1 MEREAG
7 GGGGGPEVHEQ
18 EHYCEEE
25 IKELHTKFK
34 EQQQLLQKMEAT
46 HKEEMQQAE
55 ALHNLKLEALRLSSN
70 NTHTSQLELMQTNLR
85 KEKETAL
92 MELREMLND
101 KHAQEVAVLQGQYH
115 FELERIKEQSDKEK
129 EEMVVKHLDAM
140 DKQKKEIA
148 LEMEKTHTQLLENLK
163 RGCASNTDLTL
174 KNLHEE
180 LSVKYQIELNEMER
194 TLNAETEEVKR
205 MLKSLSLEKE
215 QVEMEHDILKNQYD
229 LAMTKLQA
237 EYEQKL
243 EDMKEQ
249 SKKQE
254 EELQQEID
262 KLMAMQEK
270 LKVESEEE
278 IKRLWSQLDSA
289 RASRQELSE
298 LKEQLLART
307 SHMEEMEYLKKD
319 FQLKWDKKKSEH
331 ENELEQLR
339 LYFEQKLKSVEENY
353 REELTMLHQRLRE
366 MKDYSLLEVENSQ
379 DLHAEFGSSAIFSEE
394 MTEKERH
401 DLFEQ
406 LTQQL
411 ERHKEE
417 LSCIR
422 LHLDDKHRSEVEL
435 LRSSLTLQYE
445 ENLKKM
451 KMDLSDRFTSEMEQ
465 LKRKHSLSL
474 EQLRAKMSEEHLRE
488 IAKLGLQSAQDAAR
502 QVEMEVAER
511 CLALENE
518 YKAKLRVLQVETQ
531 KEDIEELRR
540 ENTKLKE
547 ISVCQEMHWKEELE
561 QIKRKLIEDHANEL
575 RKAREE
581 LQEMEQTHKTK
592 AEDWKREQEESRRK
606 AEEKLSLLRKE
617 LESKAECEK
626 RALQKQSEF
635 REAEMIWLQQ
645 QQAARIVELEK
656 SLKEQQN
663 SVRQLED
670 TLVNAQK
677 TLAQYDSEL
686 TSTKTLMTEE
696 LEKAQEV
703 LQEEWKAKLKDAQS
717 RLVEEHE
724 AITKKIT
731 REHEILFQEL
741 REKHTEELNLQR
753 TELQH
758 KHKEHISSLTS
769 ILQTKHQADTET
781 LKSVFERKQQALE
794 TQIADMQNNHQAQ
807 ITELETKHL
816 SNLDSLEST
825 YISEIQLLQDEH
837 RQAIEDLWVDFRDQ
851 LLQKDKENQMFLAQ
865 VDEMKLQHIEELQIC
880 QDNLK
885 IELTTVHMGKLKTM
899 AAELEAAHNE
909 DLAVVLGKQ
918 RRLLKDDY
926 HNALDVQREEIL
938 HIEEQH
944 KKAIQEFQDIHL
956 VEVNQEKENCQ
967 HLQKEMEEKVKFLEL
982 EHADAELRNL
992 QHRDRE
998 NQEGE
1003 TLMAL
1008 LRSDMD
1014 FCTNE
1019 RKKLQ
1024 ESYQHALKLLL
1035 KMVKATKDT
1044 EDLIYKKIGLCL
1056 DESLASGDSGE
1067 SRSIIGEIV
1076 LAQNRK
1082 TVEKWGIEKSSR
1094 EHSFDSS
1101 LPDEVSELSEHL
1113 CESIFENPNLVFE
1126 NEERIHK
1133 ICYCLHI
1140 AVEKLLE
1147 LVAESSKQLEE
1158 TQKTNI
1164 HYEEELKRR
1173 NWEASEMVHE
1183 RQKLMECL
1191 NEESE
1196 AKNNLVLELHKAR
1209 GLIEGYLTERHTLE
1223 EALKLK
1229 EESECHLVAELENL
1243 KAKLQ
1248 ELTQEHARSLEEQKL
1263 LISQKKVLA
1272 ANVGEREDVLL
1283 KEIEHLAKAKLE
1295 LQCQVEKDCSTLNS
1309 QMKILE
1315 MELEEQLNKNQKIT
1329 ALSLEVTDL
1338 RQQIQALERQ
1348 LKNQRDFMDKQAVER
1363 EHERDEF
1370 QEEIHKLEMQLKV
1383 TRKSQMSDQ
1392 SRVYEVETLHN
1403 EIKEK
1408 TEDYNMLFLDKEQIQ
1423 KNLAVQKEEMEKL
1436 ESRVRELEF
1445 MNREEAEN
1453 VNKLTQELQKK
1464 EKKEAELKQDKEALQ
1479 QQQYDN
1485 LIQISTLQSKLD
1497 EIRHR
1502 VPREDSLDHTLMEQ
1516 LKTQEE
1522 LLSKNRNVLEIED
1535 LKSVIE
1541 HLHNDKEQLL
1551 KNKTE
1556 EIEQLY
1562 KVIEKL
1568 QNELTL
1574 HEIRDSPDSLNNVAL
1589 VEQEENLHNQLK
1601 KGSPHHLESRDEG
1614 DSCLL
1619 LNSSQKQILEQL
1631 ESLLADRE
1639 TWQQLLEEKECQFQ
1653 AKIKNLEQNVQES
1666 SRQHFTELAALQLQ
1680 YKELQEEHKLLNMC
1694 LAQKESD
1701 MTVTASCIQELK
1713 DKLRDSEIKLTETEK
1728 QFQAVSEQ
1736 KIELVVEVEN
1746 IRGKVLLLENEQHV
1760 LAQTLHDKE
1769 VTYQREISELQTAAA
1784 ELKSQIEKMTE
1795 ELETV
1800 RSEKDFFHSQLKS
1813 YREKGQ
1819 DNDNKKLKL
1828 GELVPEPVPYVSSEE
1843 IEEGGEEREPNNK
1856 PSGSVEFSY
1865 RDEMEKYITVTNL
1878 KSSSKNLNIQDT
1890 HLQGMVLVHGT
1901 EVTNSVKEH
1910 QDPQPVFQQMLQL
1923 NHVFQSTQFSQKISE
1938 NFESRVIDKTSWDSP
1953 EMMRKENNSMELQIS
1968 LPLTPFSEVDGMHSR
1983 GSASLSSDSSVLQGD
1998 ITGLLE
2004 CPISYSNGSEEMA
2017 AYLLQ
2022 SQHSSLHIAA
2032 SAIPEATDY
2041 NRAQENIS
2049 VRDAEGFTL
2058 LQSKLQD
2065 DLEST
2070 MSRREGASTEYGSNT
2085 SSDLVLQLNQEDP
2098 ETILHQDSKIMTY
2111 LQCFGIVPDITEPA
2125 RKEREVFSQQLKNV
2139 LKMVS
2144 EESYKILVLS
2154 EKSLSHNDKKNV
2166 QKSPSKE
2173 GWQKESLA
2181 LLDTV
2186 QSLKDYLNKV
2196 PDKEDKENTP
2206 AFFDWRGDLL
2216 QAVQCVLEKER
2227 NMLQSYLQAH
2237 FCNPGSGDEGSLI
2250 EKLEHIVEQQ
2260 EQQQKLVLEHLLS
2273 SDRNSLLTEI
2283 QDLEA
2288 ELRLMHLQSQEK
2300 LQQLQETLINTENH
2314 QSKQEHQLRRQVE
2327 LLEYKLQ
2334 QEKSI
2339 ASDLQASLKS
2349 EQEKSSEMHELLKQ
2363 EHSAI
2368 SNLKSDLCESKQTNE
2383 RLQKS
2388 LQDLQE
2394 DIVKYSSALENKEKD
2409 MTAVLQDFQNEQVKE
2424 KELQHMLDEQ
2434 QHQHK
2439 LKEEEKSKAI
2449 EELQAALELQCIQ
2462 NNQLSVA
2469 LEHEQSANSNLR
2481 KELEIEHSRCEAL
2494 LSQYKNK
2501 LLELQKSEDVEKNR
2515 SLELL
2520 SALKHERILTEQLS
2534 MRINECGSCKHND
2547 SLQELKA
2554 QLYKERSHARN
2565 LLAIIEKTRQQ
2576 VLDSKKPM
2584 GEMQMPSEQ
2593 PPKEQELHTTLQ
2605 AAQAALQSQKEDII
2619 HALKIQTEKDTQMR
2633 KKWDQLQSIL
2643 RLLREQ
2649 ERGTEQRRREIKQEQ
2664 QTEFGKLQELQEAGE
2679 SLHELELQRWQN
2691 TRRIKDLQQILEHL
2705 EKQERYLNCHK
2716 NQDELPPCPSKN
2728 NYTHF
2733 TTDTVMIHVEQQ
2745 KLENIREQLLIAA
2758 GYLSEFIY
2766 KTTER
2771 TVNWPPSND
2780 EAVAAL
2786 LHIVEELKAELLASS
2801 KSPIKP
2807 TCVINSMQESEGTAY
2822 QEEKP
2827 ILHNGLRTTEHE
2839 ETKTNV
2845 VAENK
2850 SAMSSSNL
2858 KMQKLYRKYL
2868 RAESFRKA
2876 LVYQKKYLLLLL
2888 GGFQE
2893 CEQAT
2898 LSLIARMGIY
2908 PSPDLTVCEL
2918 RSRSF
2923 TKFRSAIRV
2932 VIAISRLKFLVKK
2945 WHKVGRKE
2953 MPSESVSP
2961 GVRHNSCTRARIEVL
2976 KQHEVLP
2983 GDGTQE
2989 ARHSSRSNLLSLGN
3003 SSPKLPQ
3010 QLHNSTSSASSK
3022 DPEHSLTEYIAHL
3035 EAIQQRLGIIMPG
3048 QSR

>member
-7 GGGGGPEVHEQ
+7 GGAEVHEQ
-18 EHYCEEE
+18 EHYCEIRQLIVQHEEE
-25 IKELHTKFK
+25 IKELHTKLK
-34 EQQQLLQKMEAT
+34 EQQQLLQKMEVT
-46 HKEEMQQAE
+46 HKEEMQRAE

-70 NTHTSQLELMQTNLR
+70 NIHTSQLELMQTNLR

-129 EEMVVKHLDAM
+129 EEMAVKHLDAM
-140 DKQKKEIA
+140 DVSDKQKKEIA
-148 LEMEKTHTQLLENLK
+148 LEMEKTHTQFLENLK
-163 RGCASNTDLTL
+163 RGCASNTDLIL

-180 LSVKYQIELNEMER
+180 LSVKHQIELNEMER
-194 TLNAETEEVKR
+194 TLNAEIEEVKG

-237 EYEQKL
+237 EIEQKL
-243 EDMKEQ
+243 EGMKEQ
-249 SKKQE
+249 SKKE
-254 EELQQEID
+254 GELQQEIE
-262 KLMAMQEK
+262 KLTAMQEK
-270 LKVESEEE
+270 LKAESEEE
-278 IKRLWSQLDSA
+278 IKRLLSQLDSA
-289 RASRQELSE
+289 WASRQELSE
-298 LKEQLLART
+298 LKEQLLARP
-307 SHMEEMEYLKKD
+307 SHIEEMEYLKKD

-366 MKDYSLLEVENSQ
+366 MKDYSLSEVENSQ
-379 DLHAEFGSSAIFSEE
+379 DLHVEFGSSAIFLEE

-417 LSCIR
+417 LSCLR
-422 LHLDDKHRSEVEL
+422 LHLDNKHRSEVEL

-445 ENLKKM
+445 ETLKKM
-451 KMDLSDRFTSEMEQ
+451 RMDLSDRFTYEMEQ
-465 LKRKHSLSL
+465 LKRKHCLSL

-518 YKAKLRVLQVETQ
+518 YKAKLCVLQVETQ
-531 KEDIEELRR
+531 KEDIEELRK

-561 QIKRKLIEDHANEL
+561 QIKCKLIEDHANEL
-575 RKAREE
+575 SKAREE

-592 AEDWKREQEESRRK
+592 AEEWKREQEESRRK
-606 AEEKLSLLRKE
+606 AEEKLLLLCKE
-617 LESKAECEK
+617 LESKAEYEK
-626 RALQKQSEF
+626 QALQKQFEF

-663 SVRQLED
+663 CVRQLED
-670 TLVNAQK
+670 TLVNTQK

-686 TSTKTLMTEE
+686 TSTKTLITEE

-703 LQEEWKAKLKDAQS
+703 LQEEWKDAQS
-717 RLVEEHE
+717 RSVEEYE
-724 AITKKIT
+724 AITKKNT

-741 REKHTEELNLQR
+741 REKHTQELSLQR

-769 ILQTKHQADTET
+769 ILQTKHQADIET
-781 LKSVFERKQQALE
+781 LKSVFESKQQALE
-794 TQIADMQNNHQAQ
+794 TQIADLQNNHQAQ

-837 RQAIEDLWVDFRDQ
+837 RQALEDLWVDFRDQ

-885 IELTTVHMGKLKTM
+885 IELTTLHMGKLKTM
-899 AAELEAAHNE
+899 AAELEEAHNE
-909 DLAVVLGKQ
+909 DLTIVLGKQ
-918 RRLLKDDY
+918 RCLLKDDY

-944 KKAIQEFQDIHL
+944 KKAIQELQDIHM
-956 VEVNQEKENCQ
+956 VEVNQEKESGQ
-967 HLQKEMEEKVKFLEL
+967 HLQTEMEEKVKFLEL
-982 EHADAELRNL
+982 EDADAELRNL
-992 QHRDRE
+992 QQEDRE

-1014 FCTNE
+1014 ICSIE
-1019 RKKLQ
+1019 WKKLQ

-1044 EDLIYKKIGLCL
+1044 EDLIYKKIGLRL

-1082 TVEKWGIEKSSR
+1082 AVEKWGIEKSSR

-1126 NEERIHK
+1126 NEEWIHK
-1133 ICYCLHI
+1133 ICHCLHI

-1147 LVAESSKQLEE
+1147 LVAESTKQLEE
-1158 TQKTNI
+1158 THKTHI

-1173 NWEASEMVHE
+1173 NWEACQVVHE
-1183 RQKLMECL
+1183 RHKLMDCL

-1209 GLIEGYLTERHTLE
+1209 GLIEGYSTERHALE

-1229 EESECHLVAELENL
+1229 EESECHLVSELENL

-1263 LISQKKVLA
+1263 LISQKKALA

-1283 KEIEHLAKAKLE
+1283 KEIEHLAKEKLE

-1329 ALSLEVTDL
+1329 AMSLEVTDL

-1383 TRKSQMSDQ
+1383 TRKSQTSEQ
-1392 SRVYEVETLHN
+1392 SIVYEVESLHN

-1408 TEDYNMLFLDKEQIQ
+1408 TEDYNMLFLDKEQLQ
-1423 KNLAVQKEEMEKL
+1423 KNLAVQKEEIEKL

-1445 MNREEAEN
+1445 MNREEAKS
-1453 VNKLTQELQKK
+1453 VNKLTQELQKM
-1464 EKKEAELKQDKEALQ
+1464 KKTEAELKQDKEALQ

-1497 EIRHR
+1497 EIRHK
-1502 VPREDSLDHTLMEQ
+1502 VPREDSLDHILMEQ

-1541 HLHNDKEQLL
+1541 HLHDDKEQLL
-1551 KNKTE
+1551 KDKTE

-1574 HEIRDSPDSLNNVAL
+1574 HEISYSPDSLNNVAL
-1589 VEQEENLHNQLK
+1589 VEQEENLHNKLK

-1619 LNSSQKQILEQL
+1619 LNSSQKQILGQL

-1639 TWQQLLEEKECQFQ
+1639 TWQQLLEEKECQFK
-1653 AKIKNLEQNVQES
+1653 AEIKNLEQNVQES
-1666 SRQHFTELAALQLQ
+1666 SRQHFTELTTLQLQ

-1694 LAQKESD
+1694 LTQKESD
-1701 MTVTASCIQELK
+1701 MTVTASRIQELK
-1713 DKLRDSEIKLTETEK
+1713 DKLQDSEIKLAETEK

-1736 KIELVVEVEN
+1736 KIELIVEVEN
-1746 IRGKVLLLENEQHV
+1746 IQGKVVVLENERYV

-1769 VTYQREISELQTAAA
+1769 ATYQREISELQTAAA
-1784 ELKSQIEKMTE
+1784 ELKSQIEKMTG

-1813 YREKGQ
+1813 YRENGQ
-1819 DNDNKKLKL
+1819 DNDNKELSL
-1828 GELVPEPVPYVSSEE
+1828 CELVPETVPYISSEE

-1856 PSGSVEFSY
+1856 PSGSLEFSY

-1878 KSSSKNLNIQDT
+1878 KSSSKNLTIQDT
-1890 HLQGMVLVHGT
+1890 HLQGMVLVH
-1901 EVTNSVKEH
+1901 EAEITNAIKEH
-1910 QDPQPVFQQMLQL
+1910 QDPQLVFQQMLQL

-1938 NFESRVIDKTSWDSP
+1938 NFESRVTDKTSWDSP
-1953 EMMRKENNSMELQIS
+1953 EMMREQNNSMELQIS
-1968 LPLTPFSEVDGMHSR
+1968 VPLTPFSEVDSR
-1983 GSASLSSDSSVLQGD
+1983 GSASLCSDSSVLQGD
-1998 ITGLLE
+1998 IAGLLG
-2004 CPISYSNGSEEMA
+2004 CPISYSNGSEKTA

-2022 SQHSSLHIAA
+2022 SPHSSLHIAA
-2032 SAIPEATDY
+2032 SAFLEATDY
-2041 NRAQENIS
+2041 NGVQENIS

-2058 LQSKLQD
+2058 SQSKLQD
-2065 DLEST
+2065 DLKST
-2070 MSRREGASTEYGSNT
+2070 MSRREGASTEYGSN
-2085 SSDLVLQLNQEDP
+2085 
-2098 ETILHQDSKIMTY
+2098 
-2111 LQCFGIVPDITEPA
+2111 ITEPA

-2154 EKSLSHNDKKNV
+2154 EKSPPHDDKKNV

-2173 GWQKESLA
+2173 GWQKERLA
-2181 LLDTV
+2181 LLDKV
-2186 QSLKDYLNKV
+2186 QSLKNYLNKV
-2196 PDKEDKENTP
+2196 PDKEDKENTS

-2227 NMLQSYLQAH
+2227 NMLQSYLQTH
-2237 FCNPGSGDEGSLI
+2237 FCNPGSGDKESLI

-2339 ASDLQASLKS
+2339 TSDLQASLKS
-2349 EQEKSSEMHELLKQ
+2349 EQEKASEMHELLKQ

-2388 LQDLQE
+2388 LQDLQK

-2481 KELEIEHSRCEAL
+2481 KEIEIEHSRCEAL

-2501 LLELQKSEDVEKNR
+2501 LLELQKNEDVEKNR

-2534 MRINECGSCKHND
+2534 MRINECGSCTHND

-2576 VLDSKKPM
+2576 VLDSKKQM
-2584 GEMQMPSEQ
+2584 GEMQVPSEQ
-2593 PPKEQELHTTLQ
+2593 PPKEQELHTSLQ

-2619 HALKIQTEKDTQMR
+2619 HALKIQTEKDIQMR

-2649 ERGTEQRRREIKQEQ
+2649 ERGTEQRREIKQEQ
-2664 QTEFGKLQELQEAGE
+2664 QTEFGKLQEAGE

-2691 TRRIKDLQQILEHL
+2691 TGRIKDLQQILEHL

-2716 NQDELPPCPSKN
+2716 NQDELPPCSSKN
-2728 NYTHF
+2728 HYTNF
-2733 TTDTVMIHVEQQ
+2733 TTDTVMLHVEQQ

-2766 KTTER
+2766 KTTKR

-2786 LHIVEELKAELLASS
+2786 LHIIEELKGELLASS

-2807 TCVINSMQESEGTAY
+2807 TCVINSLQKSEGTAY

-2839 ETKTNV
+2839 ETKTNF

-2850 SAMSSSNL
+2850 PAMSSSNP

-2908 PSPDLTVCEL
+2908 PSPDLAVSEL

-2961 GVRHNSCTRARIEVL
+2961 SVRHNSCTRARIEVL
-2976 KQHEVLP
+2976 KQHEVFP

-2989 ARHSSRSNLLSLGN
+2989 GRHSGRSSLSSLGN
-3003 SSPKLPQ
+3003 CSPKPPQ
-3010 QLHNSTSSASSK
+3010 QLHNSTYNSSSASSK

-3048 QSR
+3048 QSQQEKL

>member
-1 MEREAG
+1 MIGLEF
-7 GGGGGPEVHEQ
+7 Q
-18 EHYCEEE
+18 LEE
-25 IKELHTKFK
+25 IHMVCIFRACLELFNDH
-34 EQQQLLQKMEAT
+34 LLKRL
-46 HKEEMQQAE
+46 

-70 NTHTSQLELMQTNLR
+70 NTHTSQLELVQTNLR

-129 EEMVVKHLDAM
+129 EEMDTVWQFSMLDFIFF
-140 DKQKKEIA
+140 Q
-148 LEMEKTHTQLLENLK
+148 NLK
-163 RGCASNTDLTL
+163 RGCASNTDLTF

-180 LSVKYQIELNEMER
+180 LSVKYQIELNEMKR

-215 QVEMEHDILKNQYD
+215 QVESRYYILRRVIIIAIYRIFRSITQ
-229 LAMTKLQA
+229 
-237 EYEQKL
+237 
-243 EDMKEQ
+243 
-249 SKKQE
+249 
-254 EELQQEID
+254 

-270 LKVESEEE
+270 LKAESEEE
-278 IKRLWSQLDSA
+278 IKQLWSQLDSA

-417 LSCIR
+417 LSCVR

-518 YKAKLRVLQVETQ
+518 YKAKLCVLQVETQ
-531 KEDIEELRR
+531 KEDVEELRR

-561 QIKRKLIEDHANEL
+561 QIKCKLIEDHANEL

-592 AEDWKREQEESRRK
+592 AEEWKREQEESRRK

-865 VDEMKLQHIEELQIC
+865 VDEMKLQHVEELQIC

-899 AAELEAAHNE
+899 AAELEEAQNE

-918 RRLLKDDY
+918 RLLKDDY

-944 KKAIQEFQDIHL
+944 KKAIQELQDIHL

-967 HLQKEMEEKVKFLEL
+967 HLQKEVKQQVRQTTSEDLSLLHFLQMEEKVKFLEL
-982 EHADAELRNL
+982 EDADAELRNL

-1133 ICYCLHI
+1133 ICHCLHI

-1173 NWEASEMVHE
+1173 NWEASQVVHE

-1243 KAKLQ
+1243 KEKLQ

-1263 LISQKKVLA
+1263 LIT
-1272 ANVGEREDVLL
+1272 
-1283 KEIEHLAKAKLE
+1283 KAKLE

-1383 TRKSQMSDQ
+1383 TRKSQTSEQ
-1392 SRVYEVETLHN
+1392 SRVYEVETLLN

-1423 KNLAVQKEEMEKL
+1423 KNLAVQKEEIEKL

-1445 MNREEAEN
+1445 MNREETEN

-1522 LLSKNRNVLEIED
+1522 LLSKNRNVILRIKTTRAIESNPLPSRKHHQSTPDIWLSSLCLKTSKEGDSTTLLGSKFHCRTFYEIIIFPSQVLEIED

-1541 HLHNDKEQLL
+1541 HLHDDKEQLL
-1551 KNKTE
+1551 KDKTE

-1589 VEQEENLHNQLK
+1589 VEQEENLHNKLK
-1601 KGSPHHLESRDEG
+1601 EGSPHHLESRDES

-1653 AKIKNLEQNVQES
+1653 S
-1666 SRQHFTELAALQLQ
+1666 SRHHFTELAALQLQ

-1736 KIELVVEVEN
+1736 KTELVVEVEN
-1746 IRGKVLLLENEQHV
+1746 IRGKVLLLENERHV
-1760 LAQTLHDKE
+1760 LAQKLHDKE

-1784 ELKSQIEKMTE
+1784 ELKSQIEKITE

-1819 DNDNKKLKL
+1819 DNHNKKLKL

-1856 PSGSVEFSY
+1856 PSGSMEFSY
-1865 RDEMEKYITVTNL
+1865 RDEMVCANH
-1878 KSSSKNLNIQDT
+1878 NIINTQIMVEINNQDIK
-1890 HLQGMVLVHGT
+1890 MI
-1901 EVTNSVKEH
+1901 
-1910 QDPQPVFQQMLQL
+1910 FQQMLQL

-1953 EMMRKENNSMELQIS
+1953 EMMRKQNNSMELQIS
-1968 LPLTPFSEVDGMHSR
+1968 LPLTPFSEVDGMHST

-1998 ITGLLE
+1998 IAGLLE

-2022 SQHSSLHIAA
+2022 SQHSINARLEDVTVRWICSWL
-2032 SAIPEATDY
+2032 TD
-2041 NRAQENIS
+2041 Q
-2049 VRDAEGFTL
+2049 TL
-2058 LQSKLQD
+2058 VILTFLPFCFSD
-2065 DLEST
+2065 
-2070 MSRREGASTEYGSNT
+2070 T

-2125 RKEREVFSQQLKNV
+2125 RKERDVFSQQLKNV

-2154 EKSLSHNDKKNV
+2154 EKSLPHNDKKNV

-2196 PDKEDKENTP
+2196 PDKEDK
-2206 AFFDWRGDLL
+2206 
-2216 QAVQCVLEKER
+2216 
-2227 NMLQSYLQAH
+2227 
-2237 FCNPGSGDEGSLI
+2237 
-2250 EKLEHIVEQQ
+2250 

-2576 VLDSKKPM
+2576 VLDSKKQM
-2584 GEMQMPSEQ
+2584 GEMQIPSEQ

-2605 AAQAALQSQKEDII
+2605 AAQTALQSQKEDII
-2619 HALKIQTEKDTQMR
+2619 HALKIQTEKDIQMR

-2679 SLHELELQRWQN
+2679 SLVR
-2691 TRRIKDLQQILEHL
+2691 TRG
-2705 EKQERYLNCHK
+2705 
-2716 NQDELPPCPSKN
+2716 
-2728 NYTHF
+2728 F
-2733 TTDTVMIHVEQQ
+2733 F
-2745 KLENIREQLLIAA
+2745 LLF
-2758 GYLSEFIY
+2758 S
-2766 KTTER
+2766 
-2771 TVNWPPSND
+2771 
-2780 EAVAAL
+2780 AL
-2786 LHIVEELKAELLASS
+2786 
-2801 KSPIKP
+2801 IKP

-2961 GVRHNSCTRARIEVL
+2961 GVRHNSCENSRRIL
-2976 KQHEVLP
+2976 WIDYK
-2983 GDGTQE
+2983 
-2989 ARHSSRSNLLSLGN
+2989 LLLVYISLCR
-3003 SSPKLPQ
+3003 
-3010 QLHNSTSSASSK
+3010 TSSK

-3048 QSR
+3048 KVGGAKCPRFQQLVPAP

>member
-2961 GVRHNSCTRARIEVL
+2961 GVRHNSCENSRRIL
-2976 KQHEVLP
+2976 WIDYKYQ
-2983 GDGTQE
+2983 G
-2989 ARHSSRSNLLSLGN
+2989 
-3003 SSPKLPQ
+3003 
-3010 QLHNSTSSASSK
+3010 
-3022 DPEHSLTEYIAHL
+3022 
-3035 EAIQQRLGIIMPG
+3035 
-3048 QSR
+3048 